1 MLLLKAVHAR
11 GQLHCKSFIFTVGFS
26 LLAADITGISLQVK
40 KLNTELNTLC
50 PTLRSRVDDLDRSNA
65 LVTRAAS
72 GAGVPHSADEGT
84 SSLAGSIVEES
95 VAEAAAL
102 VHHLFEKQVAAN
114 GNAESASESAPAPA
128 ATAVSGQDEAE
139 AGTDGRSASRMSLF
153 VDDEILM
160 QMSTKLTA
168 MFIAIQRWVPSIS
181 LHWHQQ
187 GSLTLFMF
195 VA

>member
-1 MLLLKAVHAR
+1 MLLSSR
-11 GQLHCKSFIFTVGFS
+11 S
-26 LLAADITGISLQVK
+26 LRCVVQVK
-40 KLNTELNTLC
+40 QLNTQLNTLC

-72 GAGVPHSADEGT
+72 GAGMLSTADEGT

-102 VHHLFEKQVAAN
+102 VHHLFERQVRAH
-114 GNAESASESAPAPA
+114 GNADGASESTLAPA
-128 ATAVSGQDEAE
+128 APVPSGEDDAE
-139 AGTDGRSASRMSLF
+139 AGTDGRSASKMALF

-168 MFIAIQRWVPSIS
+168 MFIAIQR
-181 LHWHQQ
+181 
-187 GSLTLFMF
+187 
-195 VA
+195 